1 MAKNKKTKT
10 KKPVTDPAILM
21 IMSCLP
27 KEGEKL
33 QNVVFD
39 FLVGTMN
46 MLLETK
52 GRGSIRVD
60 TDDVWYDTCTEEFNF
75 KFTYSVDNYAPETHC
90 DVEVRISVDEKG
102 ACMHTYA
109 VTPMAFSNDS
119 VPLTTFD
126 GFDKQLERA
135 CVQAVA
141 ASLKGTAKAAKD
153 AIDILEQRAANL

>member
-27 KEGEKL
+27 KDGEAIPD
-33 QNVVFD
+33 VVFD
-39 FLVGTMN
+39 FLVATMN

-52 GRGSIRVD
+52 GRRSIRVD
-60 TDDVWYDTCTEEFNF
+60 TDNVWYDTCSETLKF
-75 KFTYSVDNYAPETHC
+75 KFACSVDNYAPDTHC
-90 DVEVRISVDEKG
+90 DVDVRIAVDEEG
-102 ACMHTYA
+102 ACMRTYA
-109 VTPMAFSNDS
+109 VTPMSDS
-119 VPLTTFD
+119 SATVPLTTFD
-126 GFDKQLERA
+126 DFDKQLERA

-153 AIDILEQRAANL
+153 AIDTLEQRAANL